1 MENWGQT
8 STLESMPK
16 VKTGKS
22 YLKNKSKALK
32 TAVKEFFRKE
42 RLKKIDLLRGN
53 FSFDKTILNAR
64 HNER

>member
-1 MENWGQT
+1 
-8 STLESMPK
+8 MPK
-16 VKTGKS
+16 VKTSKS
-22 YLKNKSKALK
+22 YLKNKSKTLK
-32 TAVKEFFRKE
+32 TAVKEFLRKE